1 LRFFFAKIRSV
12 SVPEICNNHFVGPD
26 FEDAGHTGV
35 RETTSPPL
43 LEAARD
49 EVAPSLAVE
58 DKTEYI
64 GVKNK
69 LLIRIM

>member
-1 LRFFFAKIRSV
+1 
-12 SVPEICNNHFVGPD
+12 
-26 FEDAGHTGV
+26 V